1 MKHSTDLSTAEIIE
15 ENDATVNTITH
26 QMYASR
32 NTDAAAGD
40 TVITCKDDA
49 SDSINTTHNNSSQK
63 RNKLAS
69 WYRFIMGDI
78 YASDDPNLYSERR
91 KNVIILLVALSGI
104 AGPMSSMMYMP
115 GILAVV
121 EDLHTTTSAVNGTI
135 SAFVVFMGISPLVW
149 AALSDTYG
157 RKPMYIYSGIISVVS
172 SVIGASSTNIGMLV
186 VFRALQSF
194 GSNAGLT
201 LGAGVIADMIPVESR
216 GKAYGV
222 FYTGPLL
229 GPVIGPTI
237 GGFLCQYLG
246 WRSTFYFTAIL
257 CGVLLVFTAFFLP
270 ETLRKQ
276 RPTPEKPMDDSLSST
291 STTVHVKSKSSSSS
305 LLTTLYH
312 SFRPMVTML
321 YDPNVILLI
330 IFNSVIFGS
339 LYILNPTITQTF
351 KQIYGYTEAI
361 TGVCYLSLG
370 FGFMIGS
377 IVSGRHSDYVLK
389 QLAKKNAD
397 GKKVIS
403 EMRLQAA
410 VPSFFL
416 MPAGYLIYGWS
427 TEKQV
432 GVYAPLIGLFI
443 YAMGQ
448 MWAFTPTSVYLVDA
462 KPGYSAT
469 AVGVNSCVRCIIAA
483 ITTVF
488 SSAAVD
494 GLGNGIMFTILAVI
508 GILNGGFIIACYL
521 KGTKWRRSFEQKHMP
536 DLYILNNPDLAE
548 VSDLGKSEKIEFANQ
563 NEDQELEKIHTQHS
577 ACIA

>member
-1 MKHSTDLSTAEIIE
+1 MKHSIDLPTTEVIAENDFNGDTTTDQTYVSA
-15 ENDATVNTITH
+15 NDATSVAGATTSKCITGN
-26 QMYASR
+26 SKKK
-32 NTDAAAGD
+32 
-40 TVITCKDDA
+40 CKLNA
-49 SDSINTTHNNSSQK
+49 
-63 RNKLAS
+63 
-69 WYRFIMGDI
+69 WYSLMMGDI
-78 YASDDPNLYSERR
+78 YASDDPNLYSQNK
-91 KNVIILLVALSGI
+91 KNVIIMLVALSGI

-121 EDLHTTTSAVNGTI
+121 QDLHTTTSAVNGTI

-157 RKPMYIYSGIISVVS
+157 RKPMYVYSGIISVVS
-172 SVIGASSTNIGMLV
+172 SIIGANSSNIGMLV

-216 GKAYGV
+216 GKAYGI

-257 CGVLLVFTAFFLP
+257 CGVLLIFSAFFLP

-276 RPTPEKPMDDSLSST
+276 RPQEKQLDDTLSST
-291 STTVHVKSKSSSSS
+291 STTIHVKSSSSS
-305 LLTTLYH
+305 SPSFLATLYT
-312 SFRPMVTML
+312 SFHPMITML
-321 YDPNVILLI
+321 YDPNVILLML
-330 IFNSVIFGS
+330 FNSIIFGS

-351 KQIYGYTEAI
+351 KHIYGYTEWQ
-361 TGVCYLSLG
+361 TGLCFLSLG
-370 FGFMIGS
+370 FGFMLGS
-377 IVSGRHSDYVLK
+377 IISGRHSDYILRK
-389 QLAKKNAD
+389 LSKKNAD
-397 GKKVIS
+397 GKKIVS

-416 MPAGYLIYGWS
+416 MPAGYLIYGWT

-432 GVYAPLIGLFI
+432 GVYAPLIGLFV
-443 YAMGQ
+443 YALGQ
-448 MWAFTPTSVYLVDA
+448 MWAFTPTSVYLVDS

-469 AVGVNSCVRCIIAA
+469 AVGVNSCVRCIVAA

-494 GLGNGIMFTILAVI
+494 GLGNGIMFTILAVV
-508 GILNGGFIIACYL
+508 GILNGGFVVACYL
-521 KGTKWRRSFEQKHMP
+521 KGTKWRRTFEQKHMP
-536 DLYILNNPDLAE
+536 DLYILNNPDLAG
-548 VSDLGKSEKIEFANQ
+548 VSAVVKQ
-563 NEDQELEKIHTQHS
+563 NEEQDLEKVYTQHS

>member
-1 MKHSTDLSTAEIIE
+1 MKQSIDLATTEVIA
-15 ENDATVNTITH
+15 ENDINADTATN
-26 QMYASR
+26 QMHFTNIDAS
-32 NTDAAAGD
+32 AAGVTESKGITELID
-40 TVITCKDDA
+40 TFQ
-49 SDSINTTHNNSSQK
+49 NNK
-63 RNKLAS
+63 RKFRLNA
-69 WYRFIMGDI
+69 WYSFVMGDI
-78 YASDDPNLYSERR
+78 YASDDPNLYSRNK
-91 KNVIILLVALSGI
+91 KNVIIMLVALSGI

-121 EDLHTTTSAVNGTI
+121 QDLHTTTSAVNGTI

-172 SVIGASSTNIGMLV
+172 SIIGANSSNIGMLV

-216 GKAYGV
+216 GKAYGI

-257 CGVLLVFTAFFLP
+257 CGVLLIFSAFFLP

-276 RPTPEKPMDDSLSST
+276 RSQEKQVDDTLSST
-291 STTVHVKSKSSSSS
+291 STTVYAKSKPSSSPSC
-305 LLTTLYH
+305 LATLYT
-312 SFRPMVTML
+312 SFSPMFIML
-321 YDPNVILLI
+321 YDPNVILLML
-330 IFNSVIFGS
+330 FNSVIFGS

-351 KQIYGYTEAI
+351 KQIYGYTEWQ
-361 TGVCYLSLG
+361 TGLCFLSLG
-370 FGFMIGS
+370 FGFMLGS
-377 IVSGRHSDYVLK
+377 IVSGRHSDYILRK
-389 QLAKKNAD
+389 LSKRNAE
-397 GKKVIS
+397 GKKIVS

-416 MPAGYLIYGWS
+416 MPAGYLIYGWT

-443 YAMGQ
+443 YALGQ
-448 MWAFTPTSVYLVDA
+448 MWAFTPTSVYLVDS

-469 AVGVNSCVRCIIAA
+469 AVGVNSCVRCIVAA

-508 GILNGGFIIACYL
+508 GILNGGFVVACYL
-521 KGTKWRRSFEQKHMP
+521 RGTKWRRSFEQKHMP
-536 DLYILNNPDLAE
+536 DLYVLNSLGQPDISTL
-548 VSDLGKSEKIEFANQ
+548 VKQ
-563 NEDQELEKIHTQHS
+563 NEEQGLEKIHTQHS

>member
-1 MKHSTDLSTAEIIE
+1 MKHSADLPISEIID
-15 ENDATVNTITH
+15 ENDATVNATTNQI
-26 QMYASR
+26 YISR
-32 NTDAAAGD
+32 NINAPAGD
-40 TVITCKDDA
+40 AVITCKDDA
-49 SDSINTTHNNSSQK
+49 VDSMKTTHNSSSEK
-63 RNKLAS
+63 NNKLKS
-69 WYRFIMGDI
+69 WYHFIMGDI
-78 YASDDPNLYSERR
+78 YALDDPNLYSERR

-121 EDLHTTTSAVNGTI
+121 QDLHTTTSAVNGTI

-172 SVIGASSTNIGMLV
+172 SVIGANSSNIGMLV

-276 RPTPEKPMDDSLSST
+276 RPQEKTMDDSLSST
-291 STTVHVKSKSSSSS
+291 STTVHVKSKSSSS

-312 SFRPMVTML
+312 SFRPMITML
-321 YDPNVILLI
+321 YDPNVILLML
-330 IFNSVIFGS
+330 FNSVIFAS

-351 KQIYGYTEAI
+351 KQIYGYTEWQ
-361 TGVCYLSLG
+361 TGLCYLSLG
-370 FGFMIGS
+370 AGFMIGS

-389 QLAKKNAD
+389 KLARKNAD

-416 MPAGYLIYGWS
+416 MPAGYLIYGWT

-469 AVGVNSCVRCIIAA
+469 AVGVNSCVRCIFAA

-536 DLYILNNPDLAE
+536 DLYILNNPDLAD
-548 VSDLGKSEKIEFANQ
+548 VSELDKSNKVEFTKQ
-563 NEDQELEKIHTQHS
+563 NEGQELEKIHTQHS